1 MRGRSPSK
9 ALYIWLITVLVLSTY
24 PDAMIPDIGIE
35 FSDLVVHF
43 ILYFVTGALFFV
55 VFRESRFSALNR
67 APALVAVALAALY
80 GFGMEVAQYYIP
92 GRSYCLADTAANTL
106 GALAA
111 VILMVQITKRR
122 QPVAQEVDDGG

>member
-9 ALYIWLITVLVLSTY
+9 ALYMWLITVLALSTY
-24 PDAMIPDIGIE
+24 PDAMIPDMGIE

-67 APALVAVALAALY
+67 APALLSIALAAAY
-80 GFGMEVAQYYIP
+80 GFVMEVAQYYVP
-92 GRSYCLADTAANTL
+92 GRSYSLADAAANTL
-106 GALAA
+106 GATAA
-111 VILMVQITKRR
+111 VILMVQITNRR
-122 QPVAQEVDDGG
+122 QPADSGGG